1 MICCYVGFAD
11 DVLSFNIKGD
21 DHPLEDVEKIAI
33 IPRKI

>member
-11 DVLSFNIKGD
+11 VLSFNVQGD